1 MYTRELSQTI
11 LGSFNTRDII
21 FLLGTRQT
29 GKTTLS
35 HLLAKESDYTQEHT
49 HYYDLEDKGHR
60 ELFNTATLASLEQI
74 FRLEGID
81 VSVPQLIIFDEV
93 QLLSDPANL
102 VKLLHDHFPTLKII
116 ATGSSSLQIKSKFSD
131 SLAGRKRVYLV
142 EPLSFDEFL
151 LFRGEEKLLR
161 LRTILRE
168 EGFNTTLEKL
178 IKASHSYYL
187 AIFEE
192 YLIYGGYPEVVLIDK
207 REDKLQKLDSIAS
220 SYIQK
225 DIREIANIENLSAYN
240 NLLKYL
246 SVNAGNQFNLSSAQ
260 ETVGVSSVTLNRYLT
275 LLQETFIIAELPP
288 FFTNRNKEISK
299 SKKYFYKDSGINNL
313 FLQNFNSLDIRSDA
327 GSLYET
333 YVFNTLV
340 RGQDITRSTY
350 FYRTQSKSE
359 VDFIQVQDAEY
370 TLLEVKAGKH
380 QRIPR
385 AMTEFEKKYQDQCK
399 ITNKTIINK
408 SVYEQ
413 RDGVTFLPAYCL
425 VV

>member
-1 MYTRELSQTI
+1 MYTRELCQTI
-11 LGSFNTRDII
+11 LDSFHTRDII

-35 HLLAKESDYTQEHT
+35 HLLAEESEYTKSQT
-49 HYYDLEDKGHR
+49 HYFDLEDKGSR
-60 ELFNTATLASLEQI
+60 ELFNTATLANLNQI

-81 VSVPQLIIFDEV
+81 IELPQLLIFDEV
-93 QLLSDPANL
+93 QLLDDPANL
-102 VKLLHDHFPTLKII
+102 VKLLHDHFPSLKVI

-151 LFRGEEKLLR
+151 LFRGEDRLLR
-161 LRTILRE
+161 LRSILRE
-168 EGFNTTLEKL
+168 EGFDPTLDSL
-178 IKASHSYYL
+178 MKAGHSQYVAL
-187 AIFEE
+187 FEE

-225 DIREIANIENLSAYN
+225 DIREVANIENLSAYN

-246 SVNAGNQFNLSSAQ
+246 SINAGHQFNLSSAQ
-260 ETVGVSSVTLNRYLT
+260 ETVGVTGLTLGKYLT
-275 LLQETFIIAELPP
+275 LLQETFIVAELPP
-288 FFTNRNKEISK
+288 FFINRNKEISK
-299 SKKYFYKDSGINNL
+299 SKKYFYKDTGVNNL
-313 FLQNFNSLDIRSDA
+313 FLQNFNPLDVRPDA
-327 GSLYET
+327 GALYET
-333 YVFNTLV
+333 YVFNALV
-340 RGQDITRSTY
+340 RSQDVTRSTY

-359 VDFIQVQDAEY
+359 VDFIQVKNAEF

-385 AMTEFEKKYQDQCK
+385 AMNEFEKKYADQCNIVGK
-399 ITNKTIINK
+399 IVVNK

-425 VV
+425 V